1 MLRATLAQSKLER
14 RTDQQREPKRLTGE
28 IMKRKYANILL
39 TLICLLGLGVAAKA
53 QTRGKIVV
61 TLPFEFVVSGK
72 ALPAG
77 TYTVSR
83 FADDKSEGLIL
94 SSYENR
100 TSVFVHPVEIENAS
114 ADKPQVSFERV
125 GEQHFLTRIQTS
137 YDVYNIPVSRSAI
150 MEAAERSHDTGSA
163 SGSSLSK

>member
-1 MLRATLAQSKLER
+1 MSRATLAQLKLKR

-28 IMKRKYANILL
+28 IMKKKYATILL
-39 TLICLLGLGVAAKA
+39 TLICLLGLGVAATA

-72 ALPAG
+72 TLPAG

-83 FADDKSEGLIL
+83 FADDKSEGPIL
-94 SSYENR
+94 RSYENR
-100 TSVFVHPVEIENAS
+100 ASVFVRPVEIEHAS

-125 GEQHFLTRIQTS
+125 GE
-137 YDVYNIPVSRSAI
+137 SALPNQNSDI
-150 MEAAERSHDTGSA
+150 IVRH
-163 SGSSLSK
+163 L